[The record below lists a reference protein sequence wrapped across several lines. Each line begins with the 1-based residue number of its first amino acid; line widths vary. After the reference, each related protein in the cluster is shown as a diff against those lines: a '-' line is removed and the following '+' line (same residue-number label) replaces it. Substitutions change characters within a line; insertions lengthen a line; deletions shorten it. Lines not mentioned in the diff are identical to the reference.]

1 MDTLLQDL
9 RFAVRTFLKRPVPSL
24 VAVLTLALGIG
35 ATTAIFSVVDAVLLS
50 PLPFPEPDRLAIVW
64 ASNPPL
70 AAKVGFPDKLPV
82 SPGAFYDW
90 KKDAGSFE
98 KLAMMTADRAALTG
112 EGEPEMLGVVRVTG
126 EFFQVLGTSAAV
138 GRTLQPGDDEP
149 GKASTVV
156 LSHGLWR
163 RRFGADPNV
172 VGKKVLLAGEPMTV
186 VGVMPAEFA
195 FPRGAEMPSGY
206 GFTKEPDAWL
216 PISLTQEERVFRGN
230 HSHLAIGRLKPGVS
244 LEAAR
249 AEMTTISQRL
259 QQAHPEDQGWG
270 SRPDPLAEQMVG
282 DVRPGLLILLGAVGV
297 VLLIACVNVAN
308 LSLAQALTRQKEI
321 AVRTAM
327 GAQRGRLIRQLLTE
341 SVLLSA
347 FGGALGLIVAFWGLR
362 AFAAWLPANIPV
374 PVEIAVDVRILAFT
388 CGVILITG
396 ILAGLV
402 PALQTTRPDLS
413 KTLREGTRGNS
424 AAAPSRW
431 IRSGL
436 VVVEVAFAAVLVIA
450 AGLLIRSFARVTSV
464 DPGFRTE
471 NVLALEVILPSSKYA
486 REQRA
491 AFQNRVLERLEAIP
505 GVVAAGGVSN
515 MPMSG
520 EENIESLNIEG
531 RPAPKPEDFPLADFR
546 SATPGYFEATGIRLV
561 RGRAFD
567 ARDTDK
573 SPFVAVIDETMVKA
587 YWPNEDPVG
596 KRFRLGPP
604 EPEPGAEPEPWVT
617 IVGIVGNVRHSGLHI
632 EARPQMYMPHTQA
645 PRGQMTFMAHTQ
657 GDPKRMIDQARS
669 AIYGVDKDQPVSK
682 VLTMD
687 SVVAD
692 SVAGR
697 RFNMIL
703 LGVFAALALVLASV
717 GIYGVTAYSVSQRT
731 REMGLRMALGAQPG
745 QVLRMVVREAGALAV
760 AGIFA
765 GLILGL
771 LATRVMASL
780 LFGIGT
786 TDPGT
791 FTSVSLT
798 LALVTVAAAW
808 LPGRKATR
816 VDPMVALRNE

>member
-90 KKDAGSFE
+90 KREARSFE
-98 KLAMMTADRAALTG
+98 SLAMMTADRAALTG
-112 EGEPEMLGVVRVTG
+112 EGEPEMLGIVRVSG
-126 EFFQVLGTSAAV
+126 EFFKVLGTPAAV
-138 GRTLQPGDDEP
+138 GRALQPQDDEG
-149 GKASTVV
+149 GKATTVV

-163 RRFGADPNV
+163 RRFGADRDV
-172 VGKKVLLAGEPMTV
+172 VGKKVLLAGEPVTV
-186 VGVMPAEFA
+186 VGVMPAGFA

-206 GFTKEPDAWL
+206 GFTKEPDAWT
-216 PISLTQEERVFRGN
+216 PMALTQEERVFRGN
-230 HSHLAIGRLKPGVS
+230 HSQLAVGRLKPGVS

-249 AEMTTISQRL
+249 AEMVTVSRRI
-259 QQAHPEDQGWG
+259 QQAHEEDQGWG
-270 SRPDPLAEQMVG
+270 SRPDSLAEQLVG
-282 DVRPGLLILLGAVGV
+282 DVRPGLLILLGAVGA

-347 FGGALGLIVAFWGLR
+347 IGGALGLIVAFWGLR

-374 PVEIAVDVRILAFT
+374 PVEIAVDARILAFT
-388 CGVILITG
+388 CGVILVTG

-450 AGLLIRSFARVTSV
+450 AGLLIRSFASVTSV
-464 DPGFRTE
+464 DPGFRAE
-471 NVLALEVILPSSKYA
+471 NVLALEVILPESKYP
-486 REQRA
+486 RDQRA
-491 AFQNRVLERLEAIP
+491 AFQNAVLERLAALP
-505 GVVAAGGVSN
+505 GVTAAGAVTN

-520 EENIESLNIEG
+520 EENIETLNIEG
-531 RPAPKPEDFPLADFR
+531 RPAPTPEDFPLADFR
-546 SATPGYFEATGIRLV
+546 SATPGYFEAMGIRLV

-573 SPFVAVIDETMVKA
+573 SPQVAVIDETMVKT
-587 YWPNEDPVG
+587 YWPNEDPIG

-604 EPEPGAEPEPWVT
+604 EPAPGEEPEPWVT

-645 PRGQMTFMAHTQ
+645 PRGQMMFMVHGQ
-657 GDPKRMIDQARS
+657 SDPKLLINQARS
-669 AIYGVDKDQPVSK
+669 AVYGVDRDQPVSK
-682 VLTMD
+682 VVTME
-687 SVVAD
+687 SVVAE

-703 LGVFAALALVLASV
+703 LGVFAGLALVLASV

-745 QVLRMVVREAGALAV
+745 QVLRMVVREAGTLAV
-760 AGIFA
+760 AGIVA
-765 GLILGL
+765 GLALGL

-786 TDPGT
+786 SDPGT
-791 FTSVSLT
+791 FTSVSLA
-798 LALVTVAAAW
+798 LAFVTVAAAW

>member
-1 MDTLLQDL
+1 
-9 RFAVRTFLKRPVPSL
+9 
-24 VAVLTLALGIG
+24 
-35 ATTAIFSVVDAVLLS
+35 
-50 PLPFPEPDRLAIVW
+50 
-64 ASNPPL
+64 
-70 AAKVGFPDKLPV
+70 
-82 SPGAFYDW
+82 
-90 KKDAGSFE
+90 
-98 KLAMMTADRAALTG
+98 
-112 EGEPEMLGVVRVTG
+112 
-126 EFFQVLGTSAAV
+126 
-138 GRTLQPGDDEP
+138 
-149 GKASTVV
+149 
-156 LSHGLWR
+156 
-163 RRFGADPNV
+163 
-172 VGKKVLLAGEPMTV
+172 
-186 VGVMPAEFA
+186 
-195 FPRGAEMPSGY
+195 
-206 GFTKEPDAWL
+206 
-216 PISLTQEERVFRGN
+216 
-230 HSHLAIGRLKPGVS
+230 
-244 LEAAR
+244 
-249 AEMTTISQRL
+249 
-259 QQAHPEDQGWG
+259 
-270 SRPDPLAEQMVG
+270 MVG
-282 DVRPGLLILLGAVGV
+282 DVRPALLILLGAVTV
-297 VLLIACVNVAN
+297 VLLIACLNVAN

-347 FGGALGLIVAFWGLR
+347 VGGALGLIVAFWGLR
-362 AFAAWLPANIPV
+362 AFAGWLPANIPV
-374 PVEIAVDVRILAFT
+374 PVEIAVDARILAFT
-388 CGVILITG
+388 CGVILVTG
-396 ILAGLV
+396 LLAGLV
-402 PALQTTRPDLS
+402 PAFQTTRPDLS

-464 DPGFRTE
+464 DPGFRAE
-471 NVLALEVILPSSKYA
+471 NVLALEVVLPESKYP

-491 AFQNRVLERLEAIP
+491 SFQNSVLERLGSLP
-505 GVVAAGGVSN
+505 GVTAAGGVSN

-520 EENIESLNIEG
+520 EENIEGLNIEG
-531 RPAPKPEDFPLADFR
+531 RPAPKPDDFPLADFR
-546 SATPGYFEATGIRLV
+546 SATPGYFEALGIQLL
-561 RGRAFD
+561 RGRVFEV
-567 ARDTDK
+567 RDTDQ
-573 SPFVAVIDETMVKA
+573 SPPVAVIDETMVKA
-587 YWPNEDPVG
+587 YWPDEDPIG

-604 EPEPGAEPEPWVT
+604 PEVNPGAEAEPWIT
-617 IVGIVGNVRHSGLHI
+617 IVGIVRNVRHSGLHI
-632 EARPQMYMPHTQA
+632 EARPQMYMPHAQA
-645 PRGQMTFMAHTQ
+645 PRGQMTFMVHSQ
-657 GDPKRMIDQARS
+657 SDPKLLVNQARS
-669 AIYGVDKDQPVSK
+669 AIYGVDRDQPVSK
-682 VLTMD
+682 VQTME
-687 SVVAD
+687 SVVAE

-765 GLILGL
+765 GLVLGL
-771 LATRVMASL
+771 LATRLMASL

-791 FTSVSLT
+791 FTSVSLA

>member
-82 SPGAFYDW
+82 SPGTFYDW
-90 KKDAGSFE
+90 KKEAGSFE
-98 KLAMMTADRAALTG
+98 SLAMMASNRAALTG
-112 EGEPEMLGVVRVTG
+112 EGEPEMLGTVRVSG
-126 EFFQVLGTSAAV
+126 EFFKVLGTAAAV
-138 GRTLQPGDDEP
+138 GRTLQPQDDEG
-149 GKASTVV
+149 GKATTVV
-156 LSHGLWR
+156 LSNGLWR
-163 RRFGADPNV
+163 RRFGADPDV
-172 VGKKVLLAGEPMTV
+172 VGKKVLLAGEPVTV
-186 VGVMPAEFA
+186 VGVMPAGFA
-195 FPRGAEMPSGY
+195 FPRGGEMPSGY
-206 GFTKEPDAWL
+206 GFTKEPDAWT
-216 PISLTQEERVFRGN
+216 PMALTQEDRTFRGN
-230 HSHLAIGRLKPGVS
+230 HSQLAIGRLKPGVP

-249 AEMTTISQRL
+249 AEMATISRRL
-259 QQAHPEDQGWG
+259 QQAHPEDEGWG
-270 SRPDPLAEQMVG
+270 ARPDPLAEQMVG
-282 DVRPGLLILLGAVGV
+282 DVRPALLILLGAVAV
-297 VLLIACVNVAN
+297 VLLIACLNVAN

-341 SVLLSA
+341 SVLLSTV
-347 FGGALGLIVAFWGLR
+347 GGALGLIVAFWGLR

-374 PVEIAVDVRILAFT
+374 PVEIAVDARILAFT
-388 CGVILITG
+388 CGMILVTG

-402 PALQTTRPDLS
+402 PAFQTTRPDLS

-464 DPGFRTE
+464 DPGFRAE
-471 NVLALEVILPSSKYA
+471 NVLALEIVLPESKYP
-486 REQRA
+486 REKRA
-491 AFQNRVLERLEAIP
+491 AFHNSVLERLETLP
-505 GVVAAGGVSN
+505 GVTAAGGVSN

-520 EENIESLNIEG
+520 EENIETLNIEG
-531 RPAPKPEDFPLADFR
+531 RPAPEPEDFPLADFR
-546 SATPGYFEATGIRLV
+546 SASPGYFEAIGIRLV
-561 RGRAFD
+561 RGRVFE

-573 SPFVAVIDETMVKA
+573 SQPVAVIDETMVRT
-587 YWPNEDPVG
+587 YWPDEDPIG

-604 EPEPGAEPEPWVT
+604 EASEADEPWIT
-617 IVGIVGNVRHSGLHI
+617 IVGIVHNVRHSGLHI
-632 EARPQMYMPHTQA
+632 EARPQMYMPHTQE
-645 PRGQMTFMAHTQ
+645 PRGQMTFMVHGQ
-657 GDPKRMIDQARS
+657 GDPKGLINQARS
-669 AIYGVDKDQPVSK
+669 AIYGVDRDQPVSK
-682 VLTMD
+682 VRTME
-687 SVVAD
+687 SVVAE

-765 GLILGL
+765 GLALGL
-771 LATRVMASL
+771 LATRLMASL

-791 FTSVSLT
+791 FTSVSLA
-798 LALVTVAAAW
+798 LAVVTVAAAW